1 MRAEVTRVLED
12 YKRDFIEWFRQEL
25 RQFCKKHDV
34 DYDTALDLKWILNE
48 LEKASIEENLCE
60 KLKKLLTVEREELPA
75 TTLIRS
81 ILYEQIFNPKD
92 EIETLSQIGGLLR
105 LLEPSAT
112 VAQPPEPEPDD
123 LPF

>member
-92 EIETLSQIGGLLR
+92 EIETVSQIGGLLR
-105 LLEPSAT
+105 LLEPSAAVT
-112 VAQPPEPEPDD
+112 QPPEPDE